1 MSQQWRVKCLECGTD
16 VGEYLRMHSKIG
28 KNDEGGTVVECNNC
42 DNRRTVGTGNS
53 GSNGDGENSDSSSSA
68 ATDGGT
74 DAIGNGPSVQ
84 GEIGGWG
91 Q

>member
-1 MSQQWRVKCLECGTD
+1 MTQQWRVKCHECGTET
-16 VGEYLRMHSKIG
+16 GEYLRMHSRG
-28 KNDEGGTVVECNNC
+28 RKNDEGGTVVECNNC
-42 DNRRTVGTGNS
+42 GNHRTVGTSDDGA
-53 GSNGDGENSDSSSSA
+53 DGENSDGSSA
-68 ATDGGT
+68 AADGGT